1 MATTKMRGLNEFISD
16 IRACKDRDSETKR
29 IEQEIAKI
37 RERFTNEKGLNSYQR
52 KKYVWKLLYIHI
64 LGYEIDFGHFEAANL
79 INSPNYEEKYTGYIS
94 SSLLVDEKNDEIWKG
109 LANSIETDIR
119 SRNENAQSLAF
130 SMIGTSAPEVLVNCL
145 SEHIVDAALSQKHS
159 INIRKKAILCLLR
172 MLRKYPDKFDPK
184 KWLAQLTDM
193 FESKYIV
200 LSFLSSAASLLLGI
214 QAISN
219 PEHFRDIAPK
229 IVRLLHKLVINKE
242 CSLDY
247 LYYQTPNPRLQIKLF
262 KILEGWSPVDD
273 KSVLAMIEEILS
285 KILKRTDAT
294 KSVNKNN
301 TDYGILFEAV
311 NVVIHYDKRLNPKLM
326 TDVAKILVV
335 FVQSNQANI
344 KYLGLEAMCRLSVKQ
359 NLSENLTYILPALV
373 DQDISIRRRA
383 LDLLYLISTPNN
395 ANQIVKE
402 LLGYLETRADPL
414 IKDELVLKIA
424 ILAEKFA

>member
-1 MATTKMRGLNEFISD
+1 MASTKMRGLNEFISD
-16 IRACKDRDSETKR
+16 IRACKDKDSETKR
-29 IEQEIAKI
+29 IELEIAKI
-37 RERFTNEKGLNSYQR
+37 RDRFTNEKGLNAYQR

-130 SMIGTSAPEVLVNCL
+130 SMIGTLAPEVLVNSL
-145 SEHIVDAALSQKHS
+145 SEHIVDAALSQKYS
-159 INIRKKAILCLLR
+159 VNVRKKAILCLLR

-184 KWLAQLTDM
+184 KWLSQISDM

-200 LSFLSSAASLLLGI
+200 LSFLNSAASLLLGI
-214 QAISN
+214 QSISN
-219 PEHFRDIAPK
+219 PEFFKDIAPK

-247 LYYQTPNPRLQIKLF
+247 LYYQTPNPWLQIKLF
-262 KILEGWSPVDD
+262 KILENWSVPED
-273 KSVLAMIEEILS
+273 KSVLSMIEEVLT

-311 NVVIHYDKRLNPKLM
+311 NVVIHYDKKINPKLM
-326 TDVAKILVV
+326 TDVSKILVV
-335 FVQSNQANI
+335 FVQSSQANI
-344 KYLGLEAMCRLSVKQ
+344 KYLGLEAMCKLSIKQ
-359 NLSENLTYILPALV
+359 NLSENLQYILPALV

-383 LDLLYLISTPNN
+383 LDLLYLISTPAN
-395 ANQIVKE
+395 ANQIVE
-402 LLGYLETRADPL
+402 
-414 IKDELVLKIA
+414 
-424 ILAEKFA
+424 

>member
-247 LYYQTPNPRLQIKLF
+247 LYYQTPNPWLQIKLF

>member
-1 MATTKMRGLNEFISD
+1 MASTKMRGLNEFISD
-16 IRACKDRDSETKR
+16 IRACKDKDSETKR
-29 IEQEIAKI
+29 IELEIAKI
-37 RERFTNEKGLNSYQR
+37 RDRFTNEKGLNAYQR

-130 SMIGTSAPEVLVNCL
+130 SMIGTLAPEVLVNSL
-145 SEHIVDAALSQKHS
+145 SEHIVDAALSQKYS
-159 INIRKKAILCLLR
+159 VNVRKKAILCLLR

-184 KWLAQLTDM
+184 KWLNQISEM

-200 LSFLSSAASLLLGI
+200 LSFLNSAASLLMGI
-214 QAISN
+214 QSISN
-219 PEHFRDIAPK
+219 PEFFKDIAPK

-247 LYYQTPNPRLQIKLF
+247 LYYQTPNPWLQIKLF
-262 KILEGWSPVDD
+262 KILENWWVPED
-273 KSVLAMIEEILS
+273 KSVLSMIEEVLT

-311 NVVIHYDKRLNPKLM
+311 NVVIHYDKKLNPKLM
-326 TDVAKILVV
+326 TDVSKILVV
-335 FVQSNQANI
+335 FVQSSQANI
-344 KYLGLEAMCRLSVKQ
+344 KYLGLEAMCKLSIKQ
-359 NLSENLTYILPALV
+359 NVSENLQYILPALV

-383 LDLLYLISTPNN
+383 LDLLYLISTPAN
-395 ANQIVKE
+395 ANQIVE
-402 LLGYLETRADPL
+402 
-414 IKDELVLKIA
+414 
-424 ILAEKFA
+424 

>member
-1 MATTKMRGLNEFISD
+1 MASTKMRGLNEFISD
-16 IRACKDRDSETKR
+16 IRACKDKDSETKR
-29 IEQEIAKI
+29 IELEIAKI
-37 RERFTNEKGLNSYQR
+37 RDRFTNEKGLNAYQR

-64 LGYEIDFGHFEAANL
+64 LGYEIDFGHIEAANL

-130 SMIGTSAPEVLVNCL
+130 SMIGTLAPEVLVNSL
-145 SEHIVDAALSQKHS
+145 SEHIVDAALSQKYS
-159 INIRKKAILCLLR
+159 VNVRKKAILCLLR

-184 KWLAQLTDM
+184 KWLNQISEM

-200 LSFLSSAASLLLGI
+200 LSFLNSAASLLMGI
-214 QAISN
+214 QSISN
-219 PEHFRDIAPK
+219 PEFFKDIAPK

-247 LYYQTPNPRLQIKLF
+247 LYYQTPNPWLQIKLF
-262 KILEGWSPVDD
+262 KILENWWVPED
-273 KSVLAMIEEILS
+273 KSVLSMIEEVLT

-311 NVVIHYDKRLNPKLM
+311 NVVIHYDKKLNPKLM
-326 TDVAKILVV
+326 TDVSKILVV
-335 FVQSNQANI
+335 FVQSSQANI
-344 KYLGLEAMCRLSVKQ
+344 KYLGLEAMCKLSIKQ
-359 NLSENLTYILPALV
+359 NVSENLQYILPALV

-383 LDLLYLISTPNN
+383 LDLLYLISTPAN
-395 ANQIVKE
+395 ANQIVE
-402 LLGYLETRADPL
+402 
-414 IKDELVLKIA
+414 
-424 ILAEKFA
+424 

>member
-1 MATTKMRGLNEFISD
+1 
-16 IRACKDRDSETKR
+16 
-29 IEQEIAKI
+29 
-37 RERFTNEKGLNSYQR
+37 
-52 KKYVWKLLYIHI
+52 
-64 LGYEIDFGHFEAANL
+64 
-79 INSPNYEEKYTGYIS
+79 
-94 SSLLVDEKNDEIWKG
+94 
-109 LANSIETDIR
+109 
-119 SRNENAQSLAF
+119 
-130 SMIGTSAPEVLVNCL
+130 MIGTSAPEVLVNCL

-159 INIRKKAILCLLR
+159 VNIRKKAILCLLR

-247 LYYQTPNPRLQIKLF
+247 LYYQTPNPWLQIKLF

>member
-1 MATTKMRGLNEFISD
+1 MRGLNEFISD

-159 INIRKKAILCLLR
+159 VNIRKKAILCLLR

-247 LYYQTPNPRLQIKLF
+247 LYYQTPNPWLQIKLF

>member
-1 MATTKMRGLNEFISD
+1 
-16 IRACKDRDSETKR
+16 
-29 IEQEIAKI
+29 
-37 RERFTNEKGLNSYQR
+37 
-52 KKYVWKLLYIHI
+52 VWKLLYIHI

-130 SMIGTSAPEVLVNCL
+130 SMIGTLAPEVLVNSL
-145 SEHIVDAALSQKHS
+145 SEHIVDAALSQKYS
-159 INIRKKAILCLLR
+159 VNVRKKAILCLLR

-184 KWLAQLTDM
+184 KWLNQISEM

-200 LSFLSSAASLLLGI
+200 LSFLNSAASLLMGI
-214 QAISN
+214 QSISN
-219 PEHFRDIAPK
+219 PEFFKDIAPK

-247 LYYQTPNPRLQIKLF
+247 LYYQTPNPWLQIKLF
-262 KILEGWSPVDD
+262 KILENWWVPED
-273 KSVLAMIEEILS
+273 KSVLSMIEEVLT

-311 NVVIHYDKRLNPKLM
+311 NVVIHYDKKLNPKLM
-326 TDVAKILVV
+326 TDVSKILVV
-335 FVQSNQANI
+335 FVQSSQANI
-344 KYLGLEAMCRLSVKQ
+344 KYLGLEAMCKLSIKQ
-359 NLSENLTYILPALV
+359 NVSENLQYILPALV

-383 LDLLYLISTPNN
+383 LDLLYLISTPAN
-395 ANQIVKE
+395 ANQIVE
-402 LLGYLETRADPL
+402 
-414 IKDELVLKIA
+414 
-424 ILAEKFA
+424 

>member
-159 INIRKKAILCLLR
+159 VNIRKKAILCLLR

-247 LYYQTPNPRLQIKLF
+247 LYYQTPNPWLQIKLF

>member
-1 MATTKMRGLNEFISD
+1 
-16 IRACKDRDSETKR
+16 
-29 IEQEIAKI
+29 
-37 RERFTNEKGLNSYQR
+37 
-52 KKYVWKLLYIHI
+52 
-64 LGYEIDFGHFEAANL
+64 
-79 INSPNYEEKYTGYIS
+79 
-94 SSLLVDEKNDEIWKG
+94 
-109 LANSIETDIR
+109 
-119 SRNENAQSLAF
+119 
-130 SMIGTSAPEVLVNCL
+130 
-145 SEHIVDAALSQKHS
+145 
-159 INIRKKAILCLLR
+159 
-172 MLRKYPDKFDPK
+172 
-184 KWLAQLTDM
+184 
-193 FESKYIV
+193 
-200 LSFLSSAASLLLGI
+200 
-214 QAISN
+214 
-219 PEHFRDIAPK
+219 
-229 IVRLLHKLVINKE
+229 VINKE

-247 LYYQTPNPRLQIKLF
+247 LYYQTPNPWLQIKLF

>member
-1 MATTKMRGLNEFISD
+1 MRGLNEFISD
-16 IRACKDRDSETKR
+16 IRACKDKDSETKR
-29 IEQEIAKI
+29 IELEIAKI
-37 RERFTNEKGLNSYQR
+37 RDRFTNEKGLNAYQR

-130 SMIGTSAPEVLVNCL
+130 SMIGTLAPEVLVNSL
-145 SEHIVDAALSQKHS
+145 SEHIVDAALSQKYS
-159 INIRKKAILCLLR
+159 VNVRKKAILCLLR

-184 KWLAQLTDM
+184 KWLNQISEM

-200 LSFLSSAASLLLGI
+200 LSFLNSAASLLMGI
-214 QAISN
+214 QSISN
-219 PEHFRDIAPK
+219 PEFFKDIAPK

-247 LYYQTPNPRLQIKLF
+247 LYYQTPNPWLQIKLF
-262 KILEGWSPVDD
+262 KILENWWVPED
-273 KSVLAMIEEILS
+273 KSVLSMIEEVLT

-311 NVVIHYDKRLNPKLM
+311 NVVIHYDKKLNPKLM
-326 TDVAKILVV
+326 TDVSKILVV
-335 FVQSNQANI
+335 FVQSSQANI
-344 KYLGLEAMCRLSVKQ
+344 KYLGLEAMCKLSIKQ
-359 NLSENLTYILPALV
+359 NVSENLQYILPALV

-383 LDLLYLISTPNN
+383 LDLLYLISTPAN
-395 ANQIVKE
+395 ANQIVE
-402 LLGYLETRADPL
+402 
-414 IKDELVLKIA
+414 
-424 ILAEKFA
+424 